1 MSSRMNTM
9 LRISSLLIVA
19 SLGCSAGEEGVAT
32 GESEGALTSNQK
44 TAYNFFI
51 SKGLAPYQATAIVG
65 NLMQESNVDPGAYQY
80 GGGPGRGIAQWSAGG
95 RWDTTPNDNMKWF
108 ASSRGL
114 DKWSLGAQLD
124 FVWYELT
131 TFGKY
136 GLGALENAS
145 GVGSATVA

>member
-1 MSSRMNTM
+1 M
-9 LRISSLLIVA
+9 LIVL
-19 SLGCSAGEEGVAT
+19 SGCSAGGEDGVAT

-51 SKGLAPYQATAIVG
+51 SKGLEPYQAAAIVG
-65 NLMQESNVDPGAYQY
+65 NLIQESSVSPSSYQY

-95 RWDTTPNDNMKWF
+95 RWDTTPNDNMTWF

-124 FVWYELT
+124 FIW
-131 TFGKY
+131 
-136 GLGALENAS
+136 
-145 GVGSATVA
+145 